1 MEENRILQPPLPIPK
16 SMYIL
21 NKFVALTL
29 LYSNF
34 VLLSLL
40 DAEFYPGQ
48 FAGAFGHYRGWGGEV
63 SGGVWKCI

>member
-1 MEENRILQPPLPIPK
+1 
-16 SMYIL
+16 MYIL

-63 SGGVWKCI
+63 SGGVWECI